1 MLTLTKTTSIII
13 LTLTNARRKTKFSDK
28 EHIFLI
34 FFFFQIKYCRIYKVP
49 RQMQRTIPKNSFKSF
64 NLAPLVREY

>member
-1 MLTLTKTTSIII
+1 MLTLTKKTSIII

-34 FFFFQIKYCRIYKVP
+34 FFSNKENIAEYIKPKDKYKGP
-49 RQMQRTIPKNSFKSF
+49 F
-64 NLAPLVREY
+64 